1 MDHAADQI
9 RHGLKT
15 LRLNTKCRLFPIAAA
30 ILLGA
35 CSSGGVKEDLRK
47 NPSLSCISGD
57 LANLSK
63 FLMGDAA
70 HAAIRMIDGNR
81 VGTRNSV
88 CVEPGIHYVTT
99 GAAKSWMTGQG
110 YMRVVMEAGKT
121 YKLRAELEESTFLFK
136 LMEVSAD
143 GVERELQQQQV
154 MASDY

>member
-1 MDHAADQI
+1 MDPASDPMLS
-9 RHGLKT
+9 GLQT
-15 LRLNTKCRLFPIAAA
+15 MGPNAMSRLFPIAAS

-35 CSSGGVKEDLRK
+35 CSSGSVKQDLQN

-57 LANLSK
+57 LASLSK

-70 HAAIRMIDGNR
+70 HAAIRMIDGKR

-99 GAAKSWMTGQG
+99 GAGKSWMTGQG

-121 YKLRAELEESTFLFK
+121 YKLRAELEESTFLIK

-154 MASDY
+154 MASDH